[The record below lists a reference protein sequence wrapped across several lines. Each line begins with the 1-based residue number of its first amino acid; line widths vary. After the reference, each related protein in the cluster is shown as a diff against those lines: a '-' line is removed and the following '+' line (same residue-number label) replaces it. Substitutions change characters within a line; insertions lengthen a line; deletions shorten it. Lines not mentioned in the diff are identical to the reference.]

1 MESFID
7 RFPTEEYLFLGLR
20 RSQVQFIPS
29 SLISSRYFGDEL
41 WPEWLI

>member
-20 RSQVQFIPS
+20 RSRR